1 MKITQRKGRLPKRDK
16 RAASKGQS
24 FVSRFLNPLFGF
36 RSKLTLSYVLVTVGA
51 LLVVE
56 VVVVVI
62 LFAAI
67 NSGLASRLMAQALE
81 QGFAPD
87 LEPHLA
93 RTPPDLDGLQE
104 DWGMISGDIN
114 ARGSGNAPE
123 PDSSA
128 DVYPVEF
135 TPLGTTLFVLD
146 SERRLLGG
154 YPAVSSSSVGSSF
167 DVRGSPEL
175 DALVTAALEGEE
187 DPGQLNTNIPNEELL
202 AAAPVKGEDGRVLG
216 VVVAAIRL
224 PNIAA
229 PLIVGLAVSAIPL
242 MLAAGFVSA
251 VFGFLTA
258 RGLSRRLEGL
268 ATAAETWG
276 RGDFSAEAGDRSRDE
291 LGRLSK
297 GLNHMAGELETL
309 IQTRQDLATLEAR
322 NRFARD
328 LHDSVKQQVFAT
340 SLQVDTARTLLEEG
354 AEADTYLA
362 RANEILE
369 GAQKEL
375 DVLIHEMRPAAL
387 EEKGL
392 ADALRDYAAGWSRGS
407 GVPVEVHVRG
417 ERGVPL
423 EVEQAL
429 FRVTQ
434 EALAN
439 VARHSGAESAEVDL
453 VYNEDAL
460 TLRVA
465 DDGRGFDLEKTS
477 SEGFGLQSMRDRLAS
492 FGGRVDIES
501 APGDGTTVTCVC
513 PVGEPSRER

>member
-1 MKITQRKGRLPKRDK
+1 MNVQRGIGRYL
-16 RAASKGQS
+16 
-24 FVSRFLNPLFGF
+24 LPLFGF

-62 LFAAI
+62 LFAGI
-67 NSGLASRLMAQALE
+67 NSGLASRLMAHALE
-81 QGFAPD
+81 HTLAPE

-104 DWGMISGDIN
+104 DWGMISGDVD
-114 ARGSGNAPE
+114 ARGSESAPE
-123 PDSSA
+123 SA
-128 DVYPVEF
+128 SGGGANSAEF
-135 TPLGTTLFVLD
+135 IPLGTTLFVLD

-154 YPAVSSSSVGSSF
+154 YPAVSSSSVGSGF
-167 DVRGSPEL
+167 DERGSPEL

-187 DPGQLNTNIPNEELL
+187 DPGQLNRNIPDEELL
-202 AAAPVKGEDGRVLG
+202 AVAPVKGEDGRVIG

-229 PLIVGLAVSAIPL
+229 PLIIGLAVSAVPL
-242 MLAAGFVSA
+242 VLVAGFVSV

-258 RGLSRRLEGL
+258 QGLSRRLQRL
-268 ATAAETWG
+268 AIAAETWG
-276 RGDFSAEAGDRSRDE
+276 RGDLSVETTDRSRDE
-291 LGRLSK
+291 LGRLSN
-297 GLNHMAGELETL
+297 GLNRMAGELETL
-309 IQTRQDLATLEAR
+309 IRTRRELATLEAR

-328 LHDSVKQQVFAT
+328 LHDSVKQQIFAT
-340 SLQVDTARTLLEEG
+340 SLQVDTARTLLEG
-354 AEADTYLA
+354 STEADTYLA

-375 DVLIHEMRPAAL
+375 DVLIHGLRPAAL

-392 ADALRDYAAGWSRGS
+392 AGALRDYAAGWSRGS
-407 GVPVEVHVRG
+407 GIPSEVHVRA
-417 ERGVPL
+417 EREVPL

-439 VARHSGAESAEVDL
+439 VAKHSGADKAEVSL
-453 VYNEDAL
+453 VYDEEAL

-465 DDGRGFDLEKTS
+465 DDGRGFDPEDTS
-477 SEGFGLQSMRDRLAS
+477 GEGFGLQSMQDRIAG
-492 FGGRVDIES
+492 FGGHVNIES
-501 APGDGTTVTCVC
+501 APGEGTTVTCVL
-513 PVGEPSRER
+513 PAGGPFRERRT